1 MLKKVNIL
9 SQNRP
14 KGIKKEHFINSD
26 IPFNKM
32 YVIDENKEQLG
43 VLEKSKALEL
53 ASDKNLDLVIISVN
67 PKPIARIMDYGKFKY
82 NRNKKQKEEK
92 AKQTRVE
99 NHEVRLT
106 PLIGINDL
114 KIKARKAREFILKGD
129 VVKVAIRFKGREIQ
143 KKNLG
148 LETLENFRMELDDI
162 AVVNGDINDKL
173 GKIIYMTLTQDKK
186 KMEKY
191 LNNLKKQDTNIK
203 ETQEEIN
210 NAKNED

>member
-1 MLKKVNIL
+1 M
-9 SQNRP
+9 
-14 KGIKKEHFINSD
+14 NSD

-162 AVVNGDINDKL
+162 AVVSGDINDKL

-203 ETQEEIN
+203 EKQEEIN

>member
-1 MLKKVNIL
+1 M
-9 SQNRP
+9 
-14 KGIKKEHFINSD
+14 NSD

>member
-1 MLKKVNIL
+1 M
-9 SQNRP
+9 
-14 KGIKKEHFINSD
+14 NSD

-43 VLEKSKALEL
+43 VLDKTKALEL

-92 AKQTRVE
+92 SKQTRVE

-162 AVVNGDINDKL
+162 AVVSGDINDKL

-191 LNNLKKQDTNIK
+191 LNNLKKQDTTINVK
-203 ETQEEIN
+203 EKQEEIN